1 MKEKILLVEDDFQIA
16 NIMKEYLSGIGYR
29 VIWVATGKEGLE
41 DFKIDQYDL
50 VIIDLMIPELDGFKL
65 CKNLRLISEI
75 PLIIVSAKKTEDDKI
90 QGLKL
95 GADDYIT
102 KPFSLKELGAR
113 IESQLRRY
121 RRYHSKNLIEDNK
134 IPKLY
139 KNDLLIDEVN
149 KIVTLKS
156 EEVLF
161 TAKEY
166 ELFIFLANHP
176 IQIFSKKELYEA
188 IWGLDDIENNNTLTV
203 HIKQIREKIK
213 DGSKHPIFIETV
225 WGRGY
230 RFIGEEI
237 Q

>member
-1 MKEKILLVEDDFQIA
+1 MEEKILIVEDDFEIA

-29 VIWVATGKEGLE
+29 VNWATTGKEGLE
-41 DFKIDQYDL
+41 DFKREQYDL
-50 VIIDLMIPELDGFKL
+50 VIVDLMIPQLDGFKL
-65 CKNLRLISEI
+65 CKSIRIISEI
-75 PLIIVSAKKTEDDKI
+75 PLIIVSAKKTEDEKV

-113 IESQLRRY
+113 VESQLRRY
-121 RRYHSKNLIEDNK
+121 RRYHSKGLIEENK
-134 IPKLY
+134 NTELY
-139 KNDLLIDEVN
+139 NNGLMIDEAN
-149 KIVTLKS
+149 KRVTLNN
-156 EEVLF
+156 EEILF

-166 ELFIFLANHP
+166 ELFILLVNHP
-176 IQIFSKKELYEA
+176 NKIFSKKELYEA
-188 IWGLDDIENNNTLTV
+188 IWGLDDIGNNNTLTV

-213 DGSKHPIFIETV
+213 DGSKNPIFIETM

-237 Q
+237 E